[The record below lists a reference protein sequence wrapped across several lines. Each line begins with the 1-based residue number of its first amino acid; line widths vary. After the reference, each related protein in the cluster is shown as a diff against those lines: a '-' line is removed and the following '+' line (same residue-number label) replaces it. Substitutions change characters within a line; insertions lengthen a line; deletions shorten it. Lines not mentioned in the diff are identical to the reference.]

1 MMVVAT
7 LDASVDPSTSLDA
20 LLTAIAPKRCADR
33 RRNSAFHWKR
43 QIVENRQV
51 LKLVKSAETW
61 KELRCATKRAGMC
74 VPQSRLLPVSPL
86 GMGLP
91 PLCFC

>member
-20 LLTAIAPKRCADR
+20 LLTAIAPKRYADR

-74 VPQSRLLPVSPL
+74 VPQYRLLPVSPL